1 MESPRTV
8 EILEA
13 LRWLSLTPG
22 EQRKTPPPELTPL
35 SEAETG
41 AVRKALEAAE
51 MGLDVASILTMEAS
65 AEERLQ
71 TPEDRKRGKLR
82 RPLPHVLEIL
92 KRNALA
98 LFSFRVRMAFL
109 QWLSRCPERD
119 ARKAL
124 RLLRGP
130 NVDPEREA
138 LAGHLF
144 DRIAGFIEVGM
155 TKGAAVRAVAEGK
168 PAPVPK
174 WLREDHAAMVR
185 ERDEKTG
192 EMGPW
197 RSLRDV
203 DPFAPP
209 ATSPDLF
216 PASAPLSIGRVLS
229 LLRSAERAI
238 GVPPRR
244 APHKRPGRN
253 KRETPGNPVYSG
265 PKTAQEAGLS
275 TLPSRRSTGAEGKRN
290 DELPNDNRSRRPAQ
304 GAATNAQG
312 LETQR
317 KGAAILEAVR
327 KPRAVRGR
335 GAVAVSR
342 GSDVRSHGRGD
353 DSARKRPGR
362 VKEPP

>member
-22 EQRKTPPPELTPL
+22 ERRKTPPPELTPL
-35 SEAETG
+35 SKEETRT
-41 AVRKALEAAE
+41 VRDAIEAAE
-51 MGLDVASILTMEAS
+51 MGIDVVRVLGMELCAERLYQSPADRKHGRIAPEADLPPVLEALRVNPWCINSHRLRRRFMRWLWDEAS
-65 AEERLQ
+65 
-71 TPEDRKRGKLR
+71 D
-82 RPLPHVLEIL
+82 
-92 KRNALA
+92 
-98 LFSFRVRMAFL
+98 
-109 QWLSRCPERD
+109 RD

-124 RLLRGP
+124 RHLKTPQIGRPVPRLSTLVRWSVDVLTDRGMS
-130 NVDPEREA
+130 R
-138 LAGHLF
+138 
-144 DRIAGFIEVGM
+144 
-155 TKGAAVRAVAEGK
+155 AAAARAVAKGEGA
-168 PAPVPK
+168 PAPV
-174 WLREDHAAMVR
+174 WLH
-185 ERDEKTG
+185 ERLG
-192 EMGPW
+192 RNPPPPMP
-197 RSLRDV
+197 LPDV
-203 DPFAPP
+203 LA
-209 ATSPDLF
+209 
-216 PASAPLSIGRVLS
+216 
-229 LLRSAERAI
+229 LLRLADVRRPR
-238 GVPPRR
+238 PPQR

-253 KRETPGNPVYSG
+253 KRETPGNPVYSD

-312 LETQR
+312 LEAQR

-335 GAVAVSR
+335 GAVAVPR